1 MRIEAV
7 GGPDFSSPHIFAR
20 KIDEAYVFELW
31 VERGCVLSNLGLASS
46 ICAFLHL
53 AFCFSLNYPKVCFYV
68 SCQVLHQSLQESETA
83 CDFLQRVVAEYG
95 NDDGTK
101 TSKSTGTAA
110 GKLLKYQVQL
120 GKILG
125 AREAEKS
132 D

>member
-1 MRIEAV
+1 MFHVKYYTRV
-7 GGPDFSSPHIFAR
+7 CRNRRQPVIF
-20 KIDEAYVFELW
+20 
-31 VERGCVLSNLGLASS
+31 
-46 ICAFLHL
+46 H
-53 AFCFSLNYPKVCFYV
+53 
-68 SCQVLHQSLQESETA
+68 
-83 CDFLQRVVAEYG
+83 QRVVAEYG

>member
-1 MRIEAV
+1 M
-7 GGPDFSSPHIFAR
+7 IF
-20 KIDEAYVFELW
+20 
-31 VERGCVLSNLGLASS
+31 
-46 ICAFLHL
+46 H
-53 AFCFSLNYPKVCFYV
+53 
-68 SCQVLHQSLQESETA
+68 
-83 CDFLQRVVAEYG
+83 QRVVAEYG